1 MEASPGRQPDN
12 EEIQKAFQTQ
22 IQKAKSKSN
31 TKGIQDSAKG
41 KTRYAMSDKK
51 YNVDP
56 RYSILTHTTMYNYSL
71 NTSLTNSYENG
82 KTCQPC
88 GVEGILPCLYFS
100 YSLHNS

>member
-31 TKGIQDSAKG
+31 TKGIQDSTKG
-41 KTRYAMSDKK
+41 KTSFAMSDKK

-56 RYSILTHTTMYNYSL
+56 RYSILTYTTMYNYSL
-71 NTSLTNSYENG
+71 NTSLTNSFENP

-88 GVEGILPCLYFS
+88 CIEGYS
-100 YSLHNS
+100 YPVFFIGS